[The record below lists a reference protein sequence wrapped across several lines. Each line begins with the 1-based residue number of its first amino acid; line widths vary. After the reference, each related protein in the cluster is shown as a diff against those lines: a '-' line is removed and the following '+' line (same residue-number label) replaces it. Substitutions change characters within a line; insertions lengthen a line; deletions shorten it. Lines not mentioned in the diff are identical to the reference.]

1 MSTPT
6 KPVEDPLS
14 SFTPRVREWF
24 ARAFAAP
31 TPAQAQAWPAI
42 SAGEHVLLS
51 APTGSGKTLAA
62 FLWALDRLSADSGSP
77 PGESPNGGMPD
88 CGTAGGGRTLSGA
101 AGGGAAGR
109 AAGGTAAS
117 NGTRVVYVSPLKAL
131 AYDIE
136 RNLRV
141 PLRGIGA
148 DDVTVGIRTGDTPQR
163 ERAAMARR
171 PPDILITTPE
181 SLYLILTSQARAML
195 CDVEAVIVDEI
206 HAVAHSKRG
215 SHLALTLERLESLV
229 RDSAS
234 AAGGLSGTGAS
245 GGVASGHRRAIQRIG
260 LSATQRPLAEIG
272 RFLVGPHREV
282 TILDAASPKQLDLRI
297 EVPVESMAEPN
308 GPADPAR
315 DPLDPLAG
323 GAPTR
328 ASPVSERGIW
338 PAIYPELLRL
348 VRAHNSTIVF
358 VNNRRAAER
367 VALRLNE
374 LAARE
379 HAGIQEQAGAREQAG
394 IQGHAGAQG
403 RLGVQERAGSD
414 GGDED
419 EQAASGGG
427 AGVRVESPGVPPLQ
441 EVARAHHGSLARE
454 ERAKVEELLKAGEL
468 PCLVATSSLELGIDM
483 GAVDLVLQI
492 ESPKSVARGLQR
504 VGRAGHGVDQI
515 SRGRIFPKF
524 RGDLLECAVVVH
536 RMHEGLIEETVVP
549 RNALD
554 VLAQQIVAIASS
566 SEPAPAGPSKKS
578 RPSRAH
584 DDIAPDAGISVD
596 ELHALVTA
604 THSYSEL
611 SRELLENVLD
621 MLDGRYP
628 SKEFGELRARIVWDR
643 LAGVVRARKG
653 ARQLAVANAGT
664 IPDRGLYTVTLPD
677 GRRVGELDEEMVYEA
692 RPGQV
697 FLLGASAW
705 RIEEIGRDR
714 VIVTPAPGAP
724 GAVPFWKGDSVG
736 RPRELG
742 EAIGAFSRWAVDQD
756 AATLERD
763 YDLDERAARN
773 LLAYLREQLAAT
785 RVLPSDRTL
794 VLERFR
800 DEIGDWRL
808 CILSPYGRRVH
819 AAWGLALSAR
829 IRLHLGF
836 EADVI
841 ASDDGIVMHL
851 PDLDS
856 DDADS
861 SGGWES
867 IAELVLLEPDDV
879 EPQIMA
885 ELGDSALFGARFR
898 ENASRALLIPRA
910 YPGRR
915 TPLWQQRLKAQN
927 LLEVARRYADF
938 PIVLETYREC
948 LRDVLDVPGLE
959 QLLRDLHTREISL
972 VEVETP
978 TASPFASSLLFDYV
992 ATYMYEGDAPSAE
1005 RRAAALSLDRDLL
1018 RELLGQE
1025 ELRELID
1032 PIALA
1037 RVEDDLQHRS
1047 DLMRATGRDGLHDV
1061 LRHVGDLDAGEIS
1074 ERVFPGVSSTDL
1086 LVELRRE
1093 RRAVAIRVG
1102 GRERF
1107 IAADEAGLYR
1117 DALGAVPPGGLPDT
1131 FLADV
1136 PDALRVLVARYARTH
1151 GPFTT
1156 EELRARY
1163 GLDASAVLR
1172 ELERD
1177 GLLVRGELRPDP
1189 VAPSGVGSAAQGV
1202 GSAPQGVGPVPP
1214 ADGREW
1220 CDVEVL
1226 RRLRR
1231 ASLAALR
1238 KEIEPADQ
1246 SALAAFLPA
1255 WQGVDRHS
1263 PSGACLDRLR
1273 EVLVPLQALPLPA
1286 AIWERDVLP
1295 RRTGAYSQ
1303 SWLDS
1308 LCASGELVWVGAG
1321 SIGRS
1326 GRVALYFRDDA
1337 PLLGPPPA
1345 GGAGRGVVEP
1355 PSGVEHEL
1363 LRARLAQGPC
1373 FFSDLL
1379 AELACPR
1386 MGDPPAEALR
1396 EALWDLVWA
1405 GEATNDA
1412 WAPLR
1417 APHLSLARGGR
1428 PARGETLAGPS
1439 LARALT
1445 GRSRF
1450 AGRRGRTHSQV
1461 QGRWSLTASLFAVPG
1476 AGGAAAGG
1484 GGPAGGAGGGPAGG
1498 AGGPAGGAGGRPAGG
1513 AGGPAGAGAGPA
1525 GAGAGPAG
1533 AGAGPAGAVERR
1545 RVLAELLLER
1555 YGIVTREQILAEGV
1569 RGGFAGL
1576 YNTFADLETLG
1587 VCRRGYFVE
1596 GMGGAQFAL
1605 PGAVER
1611 LRAVRVPS
1619 SGSSGAEE
1627 SLGALVLAA
1636 ADPAQPY
1643 GAALPWPK
1651 RASGGPRPAR
1661 VVGAYVVLVAD
1672 KPALYVE
1679 RGGRALLTLVGE
1691 ASSRARGGPLE
1702 VDGTAS
1708 AGSAEAPGGG
1718 GGRVACGGGGRV
1730 AGGDRAPR
1738 VAPPV
1743 YAALAALADA
1753 VRAGRVPKLALERID
1768 GDPAIGSPLEEV
1780 LLELGFHSGPR
1791 RLTLSA

>member
-1 MSTPT
+1 MSSP
-6 KPVEDPLS
+6 PDPLS

-42 SAGEHVLLS
+42 AAGEHVLLS

-62 FLWALDRLSADSGSP
+62 FLWALDRLGAGTGTSVD
-77 PGESPNGGMPD
+77 ESP
-88 CGTAGGGRTLSGA
+88 GRETP
-101 AGGGAAGR
+101 GGGAP
-109 AAGGTAAS
+109 AGGATGRRETLGRGTGKVADGITS
-117 NGTRVVYVSPLKAL
+117 RGTRVVYVSPLKAL

-148 DDVTVGIRTGDTPQR
+148 EDVTVGIRTGDTPQR
-163 ERAAMARR
+163 ERAAMARN

-181 SLYLILTSQARAML
+181 SLYLILTSQARATL

-215 SHLALTLERLESLV
+215 SHLALTLERLEALV
-229 RDSAS
+229 RERGSTGGPRGPETGLPDGATREERPRTDG
-234 AAGGLSGTGAS
+234 AGDR
-245 GGVASGHRRAIQRIG
+245 VAQGHARAIQRIG
-260 LSATQRPLAEIG
+260 LSATQSPLAEIG

-282 TILDAASPKQLDLRI
+282 TILDAGVRKQLDLRI
-297 EVPVESMAEPN
+297 EVPVESMAEPSA
-308 GPADPAR
+308 PADPAR
-315 DPLDPLAG
+315 DPLEPLTG
-323 GAPTR
+323 GESTR
-328 ASPVSERGIW
+328 GSIW

-348 VRAHNSTIVF
+348 VREHSSTIVF

-374 LAARE
+374 LAA
-379 HAGIQEQAGAREQAG
+379 QEQSVARA
-394 IQGHAGAQG
+394 
-403 RLGVQERAGSD
+403 RAGSNGD
-414 GGDED
+414 GDD

-427 AGVRVESPGVPPLQ
+427 AGVRVESPGVGPLR

-454 ERAKVEELLKAGEL
+454 ERATVEELLKSGEL

-492 ESPKSVARGLQR
+492 ESPKSVSRGLQR
-504 VGRAGHGVDQI
+504 IGRAGHGVDQV

-524 RGDLLECAVVVH
+524 RGDLLECAVVAH
-536 RMHEGLIEETVVP
+536 RMHAGLIEQTVVP

-554 VLAQQIVAIASS
+554 VLAQQIVAIAVSA
-566 SEPAPAGPSKKS
+566 EPAAAGPSKKVS
-578 RPSRAH
+578 PSGAH
-584 DDIAPDAGISVD
+584 DDIALDAGVSVD
-596 ELHALVTA
+596 ELYALVTA

-653 ARQLAVANAGT
+653 SRQLAIANAGT
-664 IPDRGLYTVTLPD
+664 IPDRGLYAVTLPD

-692 RPGQV
+692 RPGQA
-697 FLLGASAW
+697 FLLGASTW

-808 CILSPYGRRVH
+808 CVLSPYGRRVH

-829 IRLHLGF
+829 IRERLSL

-856 DDADS
+856 DDV
-861 SGGWES
+861 ES
-867 IAELVLLEPDDV
+867 LPSAAELVLLEPDDV
-879 EPQIMA
+879 EQAIMA

-1032 PIALA
+1032 PGALA

-1047 DLMRATGRDGLHDV
+1047 EITRATGRDGLHDV

-1074 ERVFPGVSSTDL
+1074 ERVLAPISAADL
-1086 LVELRRE
+1086 LAELRRE
-1093 RRAVAIRVG
+1093 RRAVSIRVG

-1117 DALGAVPPGGLPDT
+1117 DALGAVPPGGLPDA

-1136 PDALRVLVARYARTH
+1136 PDALRVLVARFARTH

-1156 EELRARY
+1156 EELFARY
-1163 GLDASAVLR
+1163 SVDAAAVLR

-1177 GLLVRGELRPDP
+1177 GLLVRGELRP
-1189 VAPSGVGSAAQGV
+1189 GGS
-1202 GSAPQGVGPVPP
+1202 
-1214 ADGREW
+1214 DREW

-1238 KEIEPADQ
+1238 KEIEPTDQ

-1255 WQGVDRHS
+1255 WQGIDRHG
-1263 PSGACLDRLR
+1263 PAGASIDRLR
-1273 EVLVPLQALPLPA
+1273 EALVPLQGLPLPA

-1321 SIGRS
+1321 PIGRS

-1337 PLLGPPPA
+1337 PLIGPPSR
-1345 GGAGRGVVEP
+1345 GGGRAAAEP
-1355 PSGVEHEL
+1355 PSGLEHEL
-1363 LRARLAQGPC
+1363 LRARLSQGPC
-1373 FFSDLL
+1373 FFTDLL
-1379 AELACPR
+1379 AELACTR
-1386 MGDPPAEALR
+1386 TGDPPAEALR

-1428 PARGETLAGPS
+1428 PARGETLAGSP
-1439 LARALT
+1439 RAPRPVL

-1450 AGRRGRTHSQV
+1450 AGRRSHAHSQV
-1461 QGRWSLTASLFAVPG
+1461 QGRWSLTAPVFASSG
-1476 AGGAAAGG
+1476 AV
-1484 GGPAGGAGGGPAGG
+1484 
-1498 AGGPAGGAGGRPAGG
+1498 
-1513 AGGPAGAGAGPA
+1513 
-1525 GAGAGPAG
+1525 
-1533 AGAGPAGAVERR
+1533 GPAGAVEHR

-1555 YGIVTREQILAEGV
+1555 YGIVTREQVLAEGI

-1576 YNTFADLETLG
+1576 YDTFSSLETLG
-1587 VCRRGYFVE
+1587 ICRRGYFIE

-1611 LRAVRVPS
+1611 LRAG
-1619 SGSSGAEE
+1619 GSASPRSPDEQAA
-1627 SLGALVLAA
+1627 SALVIAA

-1643 GAALPWPK
+1643 GAALPWP
-1651 RASGGPRPAR
+1651 RLVPGGARPTR
-1661 VVGAYVVLVAD
+1661 VAGAYVVLVD
-1672 KPALYVE
+1672 DEPALYVE
-1679 RGGRALLTLVGE
+1679 RGGRALLTLGGGG
-1691 ASSRARGGPLE
+1691 STSRARDAPAGESSPGDREP
-1702 VDGTAS
+1702 VADGS
-1708 AGSAEAPGGG
+1708 
-1718 GGRVACGGGGRV
+1718 GGRAVPSVRIALE
-1730 AGGDRAPR
+1730 
-1738 VAPPV
+1738 
-1743 YAALAALADA
+1743 ALAGA

-1768 GDPAIGSPLEEV
+1768 GDPAIGSPLEGA